1 MKTLNIALLL
11 VLVAAL
17 PALAQ
22 NPVDINVFASWVDA
36 QGETIFDEGPETN
49 FESGDGFG
57 VSVNWF
63 WGRNLSTEL
72 SASALTIDAGLD
84 LGGEPFVDL
93 GSIDLTPISLT
104 LQYHFARDSV
114 IDPYLG
120 VGAAWVLVEDLE
132 SADLDRLYGAAL
144 EADDEFTYVLNA
156 GLGIR
161 LTQSFGLYLDGKYM
175 PLEIATR
182 AAGDT
187 YDTDL
192 QIDPMIVS
200 AGIRLRF

>member
-1 MKTLNIALLL
+1 MKSLKITLLL

-22 NPVDINVFASWVDA
+22 APVDISVFASWVDA
-36 QGETIFDEGPETN
+36 QGDTIFAEGPETN

-57 VSVNWF
+57 VAVNWF
-63 WGRNLSTEL
+63 WGRSLSTEL
-72 SASALTIDAGLD
+72 SASALKMDAGLD

-93 GSIDLTPISLT
+93 GSIDLTAISLT
-104 LQYHFARDSV
+104 FQYHFARDSV

-120 VGAAWVLVEDLE
+120 VGAAWVMVEDLE
-132 SADLDRLYGAAL
+132 SDDLDLLFGPL

-161 LTQSFGLYLDGKYM
+161 LTQSFGLYLDAKYM

-187 YDTDL
+187 EDTKL
-192 QIDPMIVS
+192 EIDPMIIS
-200 AGIRLRF
+200 AGIRIRF

>member
-1 MKTLNIALLL
+1 MKSLKITLLL

-22 NPVDINVFASWVDA
+22 APVDISVFASWVDA
-36 QGETIFDEGPETN
+36 QGDTILAEGPETN

-57 VSVNWF
+57 VAINWF
-63 WGRNLSTEL
+63 WGRSLSTEL
-72 SASALTIDAGLD
+72 SASAIKMDAGLD
-84 LGGEPFVDL
+84 LGGQPFVDL
-93 GSIDLTPISLT
+93 GSIDLTPIALT
-104 LQYHFARDSV
+104 FQYHFARDSV

-120 VGAAWVLVEDLE
+120 VGAAWVLVEDIE
-132 SADLDRLYGAAL
+132 SDDLDLLFGPL
-144 EADDEFTYVLNA
+144 KVDDEFTYVLNA

-161 LTQSFGLYLDGKYM
+161 LTQTFGLYLDAKYM

-187 YDTDL
+187 VDTKL
-192 QIDPMIVS
+192 EIDPMIIS
-200 AGIRLRF
+200 AGIRIRF

>member
-1 MKTLNIALLL
+1 MKSLKITLLL

-22 NPVDINVFASWVDA
+22 APVDISVFASWVDA
-36 QGETIFDEGPETN
+36 QGDTILAEGPETN

-57 VSVNWF
+57 VAVNWF
-63 WGRNLSTEL
+63 WGRSLSTEL
-72 SASALTIDAGLD
+72 SASAIKMDAGLD
-84 LGGEPFVDL
+84 LGGQPFVDL
-93 GSIDLTPISLT
+93 GSIDLTPIALT
-104 LQYHFARDSV
+104 FQYHFARDSV

-120 VGAAWVLVEDLE
+120 VGAAWVLVEDIE
-132 SADLDRLYGAAL
+132 SDDLDLLFGPL
-144 EADDEFTYVLNA
+144 KVDDEFTYVLNA

-161 LTQSFGLYLDGKYM
+161 LTQTFGLYLDAKYM

-187 YDTDL
+187 VDTKL
-192 QIDPMIVS
+192 EIDPMIIS
-200 AGIRLRF
+200 AGIRIRF

>member
-1 MKTLNIALLL
+1 MKSLKIMLLL

-22 NPVDINVFASWVDA
+22 APVDINVFASWVEA
-36 QGETIFDEGPETN
+36 QGDTVFEEGTETR

-57 VSVNWF
+57 VSINWF

-72 SASALTIDAGLD
+72 SASALTMDAGLD
-84 LGGEPFVDL
+84 FDGSPLVDL

-120 VGAAWVLVEDLE
+120 VGAVWVMAEDLE
-132 SADLDRLYGAAL
+132 SADLDLLGL
-144 EADDEFTYVLNA
+144 GPIEVDDEFGYLVNA
-156 GLGIR
+156 GLGVR
-161 LTQSFGLYLDGKYM
+161 LTQMLGLYLDAKYM

-182 AAGDT
+182 AAGD
-187 YDTDL
+187 DFDVDVE
-192 QIDPMIVS
+192 IDPMIIS
-200 AGIRLRF
+200 AGLRIRF

>member
-36 QGETIFDEGPETN
+36 QGSTVFAEGPETN

-93 GSIDLTPISLT
+93 GSVDLTPISLT

-132 SADLDRLYGAAL
+132 SDHLDLLDGPL

-161 LTQSFGLYLDGKYM
+161 LTQSFGLYLDAKYM
-175 PLEIATR
+175 PLEIAAR
-182 AAGDT
+182 PAGATED
-187 YDTDL
+187 
-192 QIDPMIVS
+192 IKFEVDPMIVS